1 MYSSHIKSLQRWK
14 YAVLFST
21 SFFAL
26 SLAQQGLAAEMSEI
40 VLADFDQAEVPQ
52 MASVSN
58 GELSLTGGTEKALF
72 VTLNATAHQYSGL
85 SITPSKP
92 WDFTQTG
99 TFGLVMDIGNPGPH
113 PIHLNLDVSDAKGQ
127 NFTRSVVIP
136 VGPATSYYAE
146 LQGADVDADTGL
158 RDNPPAWDIG
168 ATNFIWMWGE
178 ENLDVSAITSVKLS
192 VKSLQFDRSF
202 TLDNLRIVSNPKT
215 DKNYLTGI
223 VDEFGQSAKV
233 DFTGKVKS
241 IEDIIRNHESE
252 RAQLTSDQPFI
263 GRSQYGGW
271 KAGPKLRSTGYFRT
285 QKYRGK
291 WAIIDPEGYLFFST
305 GIANIRLD
313 NTVTLTG
320 VDFDQDAIR
329 NGRRDE
335 ISDPSAIYPSVPNSA
350 LKTAFNASKL
360 RRDMFRWLPADNDPL
375 ANHYGYRSGSHTGP
389 LKTGQS
395 FGFYSANL
403 ERKYGET
410 SPKSYIADWRA
421 TTEDRMLNW
430 GFTSFGN
437 WADPEY
443 YKSPRLPYFANGWI
457 SGGFKTVSSGDDF
470 WAPLPDPFDP
480 EFKSQADIT
489 AKKVAGEVAGS
500 PWCIGVFIDN
510 EKSWGRMG
518 TVRGQYGIVINTLS
532 RSDFESPTKA
542 EFTRLLKVK
551 YADISFLNKA
561 WGTEFESWKTIRRG
575 VILKTHNSAQQADFA
590 ILLKAYARQYFK
602 VVDQALNAHLPDHM
616 YLGVRFAT
624 WGMTPEVIEASS
636 EFSDIISY
644 NEYSEIPHPNQW
656 AFLDNIDK
664 PAIIGE
670 FHMGSRGDTGFFHPG
685 LVHAVDQKDRARMFE
700 NYMNIVIDNPNFV
713 GAHWFQ
719 YIDSPITGRA
729 YDGENYNVGF
739 VSVTDTPYAPL
750 VDAAKRVNS
759 NLYQRR
765 FGTSPK

>member
-1 MYSSHIKSLQRWK
+1 MTLLRNSKRA
-14 YAVLFST
+14 AVLRA
-21 SFFAL
+21 SFITAL
-26 SLAQQGLAAEMSEI
+26 IAPHSFAAEYSETMLEDFNHAD
-40 VLADFDQAEVPQ
+40 VLQTT
-52 MASVSN
+52 SVSN
-58 GELSLTGGTEKALF
+58 GLLSLTGDHDKVLS
-72 VTLNATAHQYSGL
+72 VTLNAKEHQYSGIK
-85 SITPSKP
+85 ITPKQP
-92 WDFTQTG
+92 WNFSQSG
-99 TFGLVMDIGNPGPH
+99 TFGLVMDIGNPGPY
-113 PIHLNLDVSDAKGQ
+113 PVQLNLDVSDGQGQ

-136 VGPATSYYAE
+136 VGPATPYYAE
-146 LQGADVDADTGL
+146 LQGADIEVDTGL

-168 ATNFIWMWGE
+168 ATNFIWMWGK
-178 ENLDVSAITSVKLS
+178 ENLDVSAIASVKLS

-202 TLDNLRIVSNPKT
+202 TLDNVRLVSNPKT
-215 DKNYLTGI
+215 NPDYLTGI
-223 VDEFGQSAKV
+223 VDAFGQNAKAKYP
-233 DFTGKVKS
+233 GKVAS
-241 IEDIIRNHESE
+241 AEDIRQHHSHESVE
-252 RAQLTSDQPFI
+252 LTRTRPDTD
-263 GRSQYGGW
+263 RSQYGGW
-271 KAGPKLRSTGYFRT
+271 KAGPKLEGTGFFRT
-285 QKYRGK
+285 QKYKGK
-291 WAIIDPEGYLFFST
+291 WAIVDPEGYLFFST
-305 GIANIRLD
+305 GIANIRLN

-320 VDFDQDAIR
+320 VDFDKAAIEK
-329 NGRRDE
+329 GRRNE
-335 ISDPSAIYPSVPNSA
+335 TRDPSAVFQSVPSSA
-350 LKTAFNASKL
+350 LKSAFNASEI
-360 RRDMFRWLPADNDPL
+360 RRNMFTWLPEQNDAL
-375 ANHYGYRSGSHTGP
+375 ANHYGYRMGSHTGP

-410 SPKSYIADWRA
+410 SPKSFLADWRK

-457 SGGFKTVSSGDDF
+457 TGGFKTVSSGDDF

-480 EFKSQADIT
+480 EFEKQAEIT

-518 TVRGQYGIVINTLS
+518 TVTGQYGIVINTLS
-532 RSDFESPTKA
+532 RSDFESPTKK
-542 EFTRLLKVK
+542 EFTRLLKAK
-551 YADISFLNKA
+551 YADMDGLNAA
-561 WGTEFESWKTIRRG
+561 WGTDFESWKTVRRG
-575 VILKTHNSAQQADFA
+575 VYLKTHNAAQQADYA
-590 ILLKAYARQYFK
+590 ILLKAYAQQYFK
-602 VVDQALNAHLPDHM
+602 VVDAALNAQMPGHM

-636 EFSDIISY
+636 EYSDIISY

-656 AFLDNIDK
+656 AFLDEIDK

-670 FHMGSRGDTGFFHPG
+670 FHMGSRDDTGFFHPG

-700 NYMNIVIDNPNFV
+700 NYMNIIIDNPNFV

-750 VDAAKRVNS
+750 VDAAKKVNG
-759 NLYQRR
+759 NLYKRR
-765 FGTSPK
+765 FGSPP